1 MSKLV
6 NKNSLAVLASGLD
19 ARAKQAVNNEKLRA
33 IEIEEAL
40 NKDIQSVLELID
52 GLDYAKL
59 LGFDTSEIV
68 FDNTVNVAAMARLD
82 EGVLDELILDYDG
95 SNDGVSILSNITTF
109 STEYSRQNFEP
120 GQVLKA
126 EHLNHMEDGIY
137 ANTESL
143 SVLGLSTITV
153 TVDDSGVVNVPVTGI
168 ELDLYSYNAKI
179 GGGFYINPIVLPTD
193 ATNRNVLWSSS
204 ETSLATVDQYGYVS
218 CIGEG
223 DVIITCTTEEGGFVA
238 TCNVNIEKAEEGG
251 EDPGE
256 TTIAVTSITLNQSS
270 LTLEVGQT
278 SQLTATVLPAD
289 ATNKNIVWSS
299 TDTTKATVVNGKV
312 TAIAEGNA
320 TIIARSESN
329 SNITATCN
337 LIVEAEEVIVPEEP
351 MEGQYFLYDLT
362 PEGSG
367 MLLNKNCTGTYSNV
381 DANYYKLS
389 YTEGMTIVT
398 GMNNSWTSTYPPV
411 IVKDN
416 GTITIP
422 TFAASGTKIHGGLAD
437 EYEITLTGFSADAIV
452 YVNSYRLMTHTTN
465 RSDSY
470 YIEGTEVE
478 GGSGG
483 TENPDIPIEGK
494 LQLSTLER
502 TVGYVKPDGTIGSL
516 GGAYYVTIP
525 YTEGMI
531 VNSVWKSSWE
541 ESTNYCILV
550 KYNGTYTPINVE
562 YSSTFVNVG
571 GVSLCNTCSATIT
584 GFYDGAEVIVNMVIG
599 SSTSDQMDEYNYFYY
614 MEGET
619 PATDPGT
626 GGGDSGETGD
636 PNTPV
641 KVQLSTFERTAGGF
655 KNDGSTH
662 TLSGTYYVEVPY
674 VEGMVV
680 RTLWNTGWNKN
691 TYCPVLIKTQG
702 SFTATAGEDFVIGT
716 TQSIG
721 GKVPTQH
728 EIQLTGFASGSTVI
742 IQMLIGTATNQAMD
756 DSDYLY
762 YTVGGNE

>member
-6 NKNSLAVLASGLD
+6 NKNSLAVLASCLD
-19 ARAKQAVNNEKLRA
+19 ARAKQAVDNEKLRA
-33 IEIEEAL
+33 TEIEEAL
-40 NKDIQSVLELID
+40 SKDIQLLSELVTS
-52 GLDYAKL
+52 LNYNNL
-59 LGFDTSEIV
+59 LGFDTNEIV
-68 FDNTVNVAAMARLD
+68 FDNTVNVAATACLD

-95 SNDGVSILSNITTF
+95 SNDGVSTFNNISLF
-109 STEYSRQNFEP
+109 STEYGKQNFEP

-137 ANTESL
+137 ANAESL
-143 SVLGLSTITV
+143 SVLGLSTVTV
-153 TVDDSGVVNVPVTGI
+153 NVDDSGVVNVPVTGI

-218 CIGEG
+218 CIDEG

-238 TCNVNIEKAEEGG
+238 TCSVNIEKAEEGG

-256 TTIAVTSITLNQSS
+256 TIIAVTSISLNQSS

-367 MLLNKNCTGTYSNV
+367 MLLNRNCTGTYSNV

-398 GMNNSWTSTYPPV
+398 GMNNGWTSTYPPV

-416 GTITIP
+416 ETITIP
-422 TFAASGTKIHGGLAD
+422 TFAASGTKIHGGLVD
-437 EYEITLTGFSADAIV
+437 EYEITLKGFSADAIV
-452 YVNSYRLMTHTTN
+452 YVNTYKLMTNITN

-478 GGSGG
+478 SGGG
-483 TENPDIPIEGK
+483 TENPENPDVDNK
-494 LQLSTLER
+494 VQLSTLER
-502 TVGYVKPDGTIGSL
+502 TVGYIKPDGTVGNL
-516 GGAYYVTIP
+516 NGTYYVSIP
-525 YTEGMI
+525 YTEEMV
-531 VNSVWKSSWE
+531 VNSAWKSSWKD
-541 ESTNYCILV
+541 STNYCILV
-550 KYNGTYTPINVE
+550 KYNGTYTPINAD
-562 YSSTFVNVG
+562 YDSSFVTIG
-571 GVSLCNTCSATIT
+571 DIKLCNTCSATIT
-584 GFYDGAEVIVNMVIG
+584 GFYEGAEVIVNMIIG
-599 SSTSDQMDEYNYFYY
+599 SSTSDQMDSYDYFYY
-614 MEGET
+614 IEGET
-619 PATDPGT
+619 AVTDPDTGGEDSGGT
-626 GGGDSGETGD
+626 GDS
-636 PNTPV
+636 NTPT
-641 KVQLSTFERTAGGF
+641 KVQLSTFERTAGGY
-655 KNDGSTH
+655 KNDGSPH

-674 VEGMVV
+674 VEGMVI

-691 TYCPVLIKTQG
+691 TYNPVLIKTQD
-702 SFTATAGEDFVIGT
+702 SFTPTVAADYVIGT
-716 TQSIG
+716 TYSIG
-721 GKVPTQH
+721 AKVPTQH
-728 EIQLTGFASGSTVI
+728 EIKLTGFTPGSTVI
-742 IQMLIGTATNQAMD
+742 VQMLIGIATNQEMD
-756 DSDYLY
+756 ESDYLY
-762 YTVGGNE
+762 YMIGDNE

>member
-153 TVDDSGVVNVPVTGI
+153 TVDDSGVVNVPVTDI
-168 ELDLYSYNAKI
+168 ELDLYSYNAKV

-193 ATNRNVLWSSS
+193 ATNRNVSWSSS

-238 TCNVNIEKAEEGG
+238 TCSVNIEKAEEGG

-299 TDTTKATVVNGKV
+299 TDTTKATVVNGEV
-312 TAIAEGNA
+312 TAIAEGTT

-329 SNITATCN
+329 SNITATCT
-337 LIVEAEEVIVPEEP
+337 LSVEAEEVIVPEEP

-367 MLLNKNCTGTYSNV
+367 MLLNKNCTNTYSNA

-398 GMNNSWTSTYPPV
+398 GMNNGWTPTYPPV

-416 GTITIP
+416 ETITIP
-422 TFAASGTKIHGGLAD
+422 TFAASGTKIHGGLVD

-452 YVNSYRLMTHTTN
+452 YVNTYKLMTDIAN
-465 RSDSY
+465 RPDSY

-478 GGSGG
+478 SGGG
-483 TENPDIPIEGK
+483 TENPDVDNNKI
-494 LQLSTLER
+494 QLSTFER
-502 TVGYVKPDGTIGSL
+502 TVGYVKSDGTVGTL
-516 GGAYYVTIP
+516 GGTYYVTIP
-525 YTEGMI
+525 YTEGMV
-531 VNSVWKSSWE
+531 VNSVWKSSWKDNN
-541 ESTNYCILV
+541 NYCILV
-550 KYNGTYTPINVE
+550 KYNGAYTPINAE
-562 YSSTFVNVG
+562 YDSSFIKIGDVN
-571 GVSLCNTCSATIT
+571 LCNTCSATIT
-584 GFYDGAEVIVNMVIG
+584 GFYEGAEVIVNMIIS
-599 SSTSDQMDEYNYFYY
+599 SSTSDQMDSYNYFYY
-614 MEGET
+614 IEGET
-619 PATDPGT
+619 PITDPGT
-626 GGGDSGETGD
+626 GGEDSGETGD
-636 PNTPV
+636 SNTPT
-641 KVQLSTFERTAGGF
+641 KVQLSTLERTAGGY

-662 TLSGTYYVEVPY
+662 ALSGTYYVEVPY

-691 TYCPVLIKTQG
+691 TYNPVLIKTQD
-702 SFTATAGEDFVIGT
+702 SFTPTVEADYVIGT
-716 TQSIG
+716 TSSIG
-721 GKVPTQH
+721 GKIPTQH
-728 EIQLTGFASGSTVI
+728 EIKLTGFTPGSTVI
-742 IQMLIGTATNQAMD
+742 IQMLIGNATNQDMD

-762 YTVGGNE
+762 YMIGGNE